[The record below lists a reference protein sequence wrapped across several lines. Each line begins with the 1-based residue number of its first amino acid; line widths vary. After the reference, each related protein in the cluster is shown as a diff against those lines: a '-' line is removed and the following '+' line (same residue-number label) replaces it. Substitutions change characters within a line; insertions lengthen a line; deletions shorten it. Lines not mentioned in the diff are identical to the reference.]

1 MLLASLQ
8 PPGSTSSERLASRAS
23 SARSMRL
30 CSSSSTLCRDL
41 SLSLSLSP
49 SLFRSLSRC
58 ARWAAASRA
67 AGEVD
72 PRSWLAAL
80 VAIFRSG
87 DGGDTAVFRGRAAP
101 GRAAWRC
108 RSSALGVCRSVAA
121 EEPPTLDILGRGA
134 RRGLRG
140 RDEVLCANVET
151 RLKIAPRFA
160 FVACDQSHQSR
171 LPPPSAAMTAKGRRQ
186 RQLRKRSSA
195 ALQLRP
201 PQQCEPPSGG
211 RRSARLLNI
220 HGALRRR
227 PRRTRRLG
235 PAGDDADR

>member
-1 MLLASLQ
+1 
-8 PPGSTSSERLASRAS
+8 
-23 SARSMRL
+23 MRL

-134 RRGLRG
+134 RRVFADGTRFY
-140 RDEVLCANVET
+140 VANVET
-151 RLKIAPRFA
+151 ESCPA
-160 FVACDQSHQSR
+160 FD
-171 LPPPSAAMTAKGRRQ
+171 
-186 RQLRKRSSA
+186 
-195 ALQLRP
+195 
-201 PQQCEPPSGG
+201 
-211 RRSARLLNI
+211 
-220 HGALRRR
+220 
-227 PRRTRRLG
+227 
-235 PAGDDADR
+235 